1 MEFSMVNEKLLQIA
15 FNEYGNQEWVGIT
28 HNPSIIKYFH
38 EIGHE
43 WVDDDEMAWCSAF
56 VNWVA
61 MKANYYYNSKLN
73 ARSWLDEGLEIL
85 YPELGDIVIL
95 WRINKSSIYG
105 HVGFYI
111 NSDKNYVWILGGNQ
125 SNQVSISKYPK
136 SQVLGYR
143 RLVEILNKE
152 NND

>member
-1 MEFSMVNEKLLQIA
+1 MVNEELLKIA
-15 FNEYGNQEWVGIT
+15 FSEYGIQEWSGLT
-28 HNPSIIKYFH
+28 HNPEVVKYFH

-43 WVDDDEMAWCSAF
+43 WVDDDETAWCSAF

-61 MKANYYYNSKLN
+61 MKANYERSGLLN
-73 ARSWLDEGLEIL
+73 ARSWLKMGIEIK

-95 WRINKSSIYG
+95 WRVKKDSEYG

-111 NSDKNYVWILGGNQ
+111 NSDKDYVWLLGGNQ
-125 SNQVSISKYPK
+125 SNQVTISKYPK

-143 RLVEILNKE
+143 RLKDMIDAAWERE
-152 NND
+152 